1 MNNPGADSGVASLS
15 RLHETDLHLEPNEAS
30 DLCPV
35 DAPAVL
41 ERRGWDRAF
50 VTVLDEAH
58 AEDAFAL
65 LGHEAGAE
73 PGEGW
78 HAERIHLAPASGAGK
93 TQDAEACAR
102 RDGHV
107 YALGSQFGSKS
118 GPLNPSR
125 SWIARIP
132 EAALGGDG
140 AAPLEIVRLR
150 FGLHR
155 AVNDALVRSG
165 IELIARGPLTTERYV
180 AATIARGAAQS
191 KSWAGRVTDADHPIN
206 VEGMEFRGD
215 GRLLLGLR
223 YPVSADGHPLLVE
236 LDHVEALFG
245 DPDALPACLS
255 VWELENAGDRDAPM
269 GIRALHTEGDD
280 VYDAVV
286 GDLDASGKGATIL
299 ADHPAGGRAASRHV
313 RFSLPPR
320 AAGGAVQ
327 VETIHEFGVI
337 KRVEGIALAADGHAH
352 YVIDEEGH
360 VALRTLLLD

>member
-1 MNNPGADSGVASLS
+1 
-15 RLHETDLHLEPNEAS
+15 LHETDLHLEPNEAS

-35 DAPAVL
+35 ETPDVL

-65 LGHEAGAE
+65 LGHDAGAE

-78 HAERIHLAPASGAGK
+78 HAERIHLDPASAGGK

-107 YALGSQFGSKS
+107 YALGSQFGSKA

-125 SWIARIP
+125 SWIARVP
-132 EAALGGDG
+132 EDALGAGG
-140 AAPLEIVRLR
+140 PAPLQIARLR

-155 AVNDALVRSG
+155 AVNDALARSG
-165 IELIARGPLTTERYV
+165 FPLLERGPLTTERYID
-180 AATIARGAAQS
+180 ATIALGAA
-191 KSWAGRVTDADHPIN
+191 KAKRWAGRVTATDHPIN
-206 VEGMEFRGD
+206 VEGMEFRAN

-236 LDHVEALFG
+236 LDDVEALFA
-245 DPDALPACLS
+245 DPGAVPSCS
-255 VWELENAGDRDAPM
+255 HVWVLENAGHRDEPM
-269 GIRALHTEGDD
+269 GIRALHSEGDD
-280 VYDAVV
+280 LFDAVV
-286 GDLDASGKGATIL
+286 GDLDAAGKGATIL
-299 ADHPAGGRAASRHV
+299 ADHPAGARAASRHV
-313 RFSLPPR
+313 RFSLPP
-320 AAGGAVQ
+320 AAGGGGVE
-327 VETIHEFGVI
+327 VETRHEFGAI
-337 KRVEGIALAADGHAH
+337 KRVEGIAMAADRHAH

-360 VALRTLLLD
+360 VALRTLLLE